1 MKLIAL
7 IEFLQK
13 HLKQVRIISLSF
25 LLLLVVSD
33 WLFVDKSDAHTAPEH
48 YIAFWAFFGFVSCV
62 AIIFISKWYG
72 HLGIMTRED
81 YYDDDH

>member
-7 IEFLQK
+7 IEFLKK
-13 HLKQVRIISLSF
+13 HIRRVRFICLCF
-25 LLLLVVSD
+25 LLLLVVVD
-33 WLFVDKSDAHTAPEH
+33 GLFVDKSHADTALESYP
-48 YIAFWAFFGFVSCV
+48 AFWAIFGFLSCV

-72 HLGIMTRED
+72 QLGIMTRED